1 MVIECKELNKF
12 LASNYKDYL
21 KQLAVPD
28 KQEIGYYSDNYIVQY
43 PMQVSFKKCR
53 EYKKQNFFKLTDF

>member
-43 PMQVSFKKCR
+43 PMQVSFKNVEIKNTKR
-53 EYKKQNFFKLTDF
+53 SRIFLN

>member
-12 LASNYKDYL
+12 LASNYRDYL
-21 KQLAVPD
+21 RQLAVPD

-43 PMQVSFKKCR
+43 PMQVSSKNVEIKKS
-53 EYKKQNFFKLTDF
+53 KKSRIFF

>member
-21 KQLAVPD
+21 RHLVVPC
-28 KQEIGYYSDNYIVQY
+28 KLEINYFSDNFIVQY
-43 PMQVSFKKCR
+43 PMQVKMIFV
-53 EYKKQNFFKLTDF
+53 KLTDF